1 MKPNTND
8 IFGLRRSTLLI
19 LAVAITVGS
28 FSFYK
33 ALGCG
38 STKVA
43 GTVSGKALAA
53 GFFSCFNVVDGTV
66 VFRTPFLVPNT

>member
-1 MKPNTND
+1 MEQVAELTD
-8 IFGLRRSTLLI
+8 DMFDTSRGIRRAGDSASGL
-19 LAVAITVGS
+19 G
-28 FSFYK
+28 
-33 ALGCG
+33 GG